1 MYMYFISHGIHGI
14 CTFPVTTET
23 KLEDWNI
30 ALIVIGVTAYIIG
43 VCVATVLG
51 TSLFLRASTHC
62 GGLYLY
68 VYFFK

>member
-1 MYMYFISHGIHGI
+1 MY
-14 CTFPVTTET
+14 FPVTTET
-23 KLEDWNI
+23 KLEAWNI

-51 TSLFLRASTHC
+51 TLLFLRASTRG

-68 VYFFK
+68 LYLYVHVEPAVCTS